1 MAYQDYLF
9 WYIYHGMF
17 KIHSNS
23 KILNDLFTFIL
34 LISIITLTTFG
45 INNSFLTEDIYFQ
58 SFGTQLTLERIDK
71 MVESAKTWEW
81 VGYAI
86 LPVIVLLRIFY
97 TSIFL
102 FIGIFFTELT
112 IEYGKLFKIALLADF
127 VYVLAG
133 LVKLVILIFFKEVNT
148 LQDLQFQ
155 PLSVMELFNAKS
167 IDPLFVYP
175 LSLLNVFEFSYF
187 LVLAWLLVGVINEA
201 SEERTLRFGQS
212 LKLVTTSYGSGLL
225 LWVLVVMFITLNLS

>member
-1 MAYQDYLF
+1 MKYSYIFLYLLVAY
-9 WYIYHGMF
+9 
-17 KIHSNS
+17 
-23 KILNDLFTFIL
+23 
-34 LISIITLTTFG
+34 TLTTFA
-45 INNSFLTEDIYFQ
+45 IHYLYYSDALLQQT
-58 SFGTQLTLERIDK
+58 FGGHLASDRIMNIVALSRK
-71 MVESAKTWEW
+71 WQW

-86 LPVIVLLRIFY
+86 LPVIILTRVFY

-102 FIGIFFTELT
+102 FIGIFFTELKA
-112 IEYGKLFKIALLADF
+112 EFGKLFKIALLADF

-133 LVKLVILIFFKEVNT
+133 LAKLVILIFFREVST

-155 PLSVMELFNAKS
+155 PLSAMELFNAK
-167 IDPLFVYP
+167 IVDPLFVYP
-175 LSLLNVFEFSYF
+175 LSLFNLFELGYF